1 MDKKRKRQIPV
12 LIIALLL
19 TTLFFFIYE
28 SCSENLPKTE
38 SPEELIKKKLP
49 PDKILIKAIEQVE
62 KGEKAIQESYVQA
75 LKHYQNALELV
86 EAILNH
92 YPSSELAL
100 NISLGNQK
108 IGNYTYAQLKDKVN
122 KIKEWAQVESDPVS
136 FILLIATKIANKIE
150 NASPKAYTL
159 RDIAKAYAQAG
170 NKEMADK
177 IFLQALNSA
186 SQIEDAEDK
195 AYALRSI
202 ASASAQAGLFNQ
214 ALEIVKQ
221 TNNDK
226 VKIYVLSGIGISLAQ
241 SKAILDPETQKLLHQ
256 LYLSLL

>member
-1 MDKKRKRQIPV
+1 M
-12 LIIALLL
+12 
-19 TTLFFFIYE
+19 
-28 SCSENLPKTE
+28 
-38 SPEELIKKKLP
+38 
-49 PDKILIKAIEQVE
+49 
-62 KGEKAIQESYVQA
+62 
-75 LKHYQNALELV
+75 KHYQNALELV

-136 FILLIATKIANKIE
+136 FILLLATKIARKFEYARAKADALRWI
-150 NASPKAYTL
+150 AS
-159 RDIAKAYAQAG
+159 AYAQAG
-170 NKEMADK
+170 GKDIQ
-177 IFLQALNSA
+177 IFNQMLQIAR
-186 SQIEDAEDK
+186 QIEDAEDK

-256 LYLSLL
+256 LSLSML